1 MRLRVKYATL
11 VIVDEI
17 YTEVKFYDERK
28 NQIGQS
34 ERIPVYKLGE
44 LIKAIDKK
52 TKELKEQSTAD
63 ENGLF

>member
-1 MRLRVKYATL
+1 MGLRVKYATL

-63 ENGLF
+63 ERGLF